1 MNLRPRAL
9 LLASLSLAACGD
21 DLAGTTTAAGT
32 TGDTGGPAT
41 TGATATTTA
50 TTTADPSSTSAAATT
65 TASDPTTG
73 GATTSDPSTTT
84 AATSSSS
91 TSTTTTTAGT
101 TGAPACAGGG
111 LGPGDHDIMIDV
123 DGTPRAAIVH
133 VPAGYDP
140 QTPTPL
146 VLNLHGFTM
155 NAEQQVAFTGMNT
168 TADADGFIVAYGDG
182 LNNSW
187 NAGGCCGVSLQNNVD
202 DVGFLRAL
210 VEHLETELCIDPAR
224 VYATG
229 MSNGGYMSHR
239 LACEA
244 ADLFA
249 AVGPVSASLGL
260 PDCAPARPV
269 PIILFNGTT
278 DALVPYAGGLF
289 PGAKEVFAGWAA
301 RNGCTGEP
309 TISKQTGSATCE
321 TYDTCEAGAKVTLCT
336 LTGMGHCWPGQPVC
350 PYGAA
355 NTDLSADD
363 ALWSF
368 FSQFTLP

>member
-1 MNLRPRAL
+1 MNRRPRAL
-9 LLASLSLAACGD
+9 LLASLSLAACSD

-32 TGDTGGPAT
+32 TGDTTAPAT
-41 TGATATTTA
+41 TGAPA

-73 GATTSDPSTTT
+73 AATTTTTTTTTTGDPSTTT
-84 AATSSSS
+84 A
-91 TSTTTTTAGT
+91 AGT

-111 LGPGDHDIMIDV
+111 LGPGDHDIMLEF
-123 DGTPRAAIVH
+123 DGKQRAAIVH
-133 VPAGYDP
+133 VPANYDP

-155 NAEQQVAFTGMNT
+155 NAQQQVAFTGMNA
-168 TADADGFIVAYGDG
+168 TADADGFVVAYGDG
-182 LNNSW
+182 LGNSW
-187 NAGGCCGVSLQNNVD
+187 NAGGCCGTSLQNNVD

-210 VEHLETELCIDPAR
+210 ALHLETELCIDPAR

-244 ADLFA
+244 ADMFA

-269 PIILFNGTT
+269 PIILFNGTA

-289 PGAKEVFAGWAA
+289 PGAKEVFAGWAE

-336 LTGMGHCWPGQPVC
+336 LAGMGHCWPGQPVC

-363 ALWSF
+363 ELWSF